1 MITKEHA
8 TETLQMEFGKGS
20 YAIPNVHYLGL
31 STSAI
36 SEDTGMGFTE
46 PTDANYSRKAL
57 TNVAATWTTNSA
69 GEVVNAASLE
79 FAAFA
84 ANANTPITHW
94 FLSSSATGG
103 KALYYGALTTA
114 YPIIQ
119 GSKIVVAAGGLQLCR
134 TNQATV

>member
-20 YAIPNVHYLGL
+20 YAIPDVHYLGL

-36 SEDTGMGFTE
+36 SEDTGTGFTE
-46 PTDANYSRKAL
+46 PADANYSRKAL

-94 FLSSSATGG
+94 FYL
-103 KALYYGALTTA
+103 LPQL
-114 YPIIQ
+114 
-119 GSKIVVAAGGLQLCR
+119 AARHCIMVR
-134 TNQATV
+134 

>member
-20 YAIPNVHYLGL
+20 YAIPDVHYLGL

-36 SEDTGMGFTE
+36 SEDTGTGFTE
-46 PTDANYSRKAL
+46 PVDANYSRK
-57 TNVAATWTTNSA
+57 A

-134 TNQATV
+134 TNQATI

>member
-36 SEDTGMGFTE
+36 SEDTGTGFTE

-84 ANANTPITHW
+84 AKH
-94 FLSSSATGG
+94 S
-103 KALYYGALTTA
+103 YYSLVF
-114 YPIIQ
+114 IFFRNWRQ
-119 GSKIVVAAGGLQLCR
+119 GVVLWCADYGVSYYTR
-134 TNQATV
+134 

>member
-36 SEDTGMGFTE
+36 SEDTGTGFTE

-57 TNVAATWTTNSA
+57 TNVAATLLAKSLMRLPWSSPLSPPMQTLLLLT
-69 GEVVNAASLE
+69 GFYLLPQLAARRC
-79 FAAFA
+79 
-84 ANANTPITHW
+84 IM
-94 FLSSSATGG
+94 
-103 KALYYGALTTA
+103 
-114 YPIIQ
+114 
-119 GSKIVVAAGGLQLCR
+119 VR
-134 TNQATV
+134 